1 MGLGLSDKLP
11 ILVRSPLDGEIPPV
25 PTGEGAVAATGAT
38 RWVPSRYNIRA
49 TTTDGRLVLWN
60 SLRGTMSVFPAT
72 IRRKIEILLTQKG
85 FTAARRGAVKL
96 LHERGFLIQ
105 EGTDEYRRIQ
115 LEFGQA
121 QYRTDILQLILL
133 ASEDCNFRCTY
144 CYEDF
149 ARGTMQPEVR
159 AAIKKLTES
168 RIRSLGSLA
177 VGWFGGE
184 PLYGFEAIED
194 LAPFFLAIARE
205 HSVRYTSHMTTNGY
219 LLTPQV
225 AERLLAWGVTQY
237 QITIDGAPKDH
248 DCNRPTRDGQGT
260 FATILANLEEL
271 SRRSEDFTVTLRF
284 NFDPNNVI
292 GYRDFFDIIERRLG
306 DDPRFKM
313 RFRAVGKWGGP
324 NDASLAVCGVD
335 DAWSMEREMKKE
347 ARRRGLSL
355 EPGIADTSLGSHVC
369 YAARPYNFLIG
380 ASGKVMKC
388 TIDLDKYD
396 RNVVG
401 HLRPDGRMELDQDKL
416 ALWTEPA
423 FEQDPKCRKCT
434 ILPVC
439 QGVHCP
445 QIRMDTGNSPC
456 SPLRRHAKFELIDAV
471 EGRSDATLV
480 PLHGDTAAAG
490 VESM

>member
-1 MGLGLSDKLP
+1 MSLGLGDKLP
-11 ILVRSPLDGEIPPV
+11 ILVRSPLDTEIPSV
-25 PTGEGAVAATGAT
+25 PAGGSAMAEAGAT
-38 RWVPSRYNIRA
+38 RWVPSRYNTRA

-60 SLRGTMSVFPAT
+60 SLRGTMSVFPVAV
-72 IRRKIEILLTQKG
+72 RRKIETLLTQKG

-96 LHERGFLIQ
+96 LYERGFLVQ

-149 ARGTMQPEVR
+149 ARGTMQPAVR
-159 AAIKKLTES
+159 TAIKKLTES
-168 RIRSLGSLA
+168 RIRSLSSLSVA
-177 VGWFGGE
+177 WFGGE

-194 LAPFFLAIARE
+194 LAPFFQAIARE
-205 HSVRYTSHMTTNGY
+205 HSVRFSSNMTTNAF
-219 LLTPQV
+219 LLTPEV
-225 AERLLAWGVTQY
+225 AERLLAWEVAFF
-237 QITIDGAPKDH
+237 QITIDGVPEDH
-248 DCNRPTRDGQGT
+248 NRTRPTRDGQET
-260 FATILANLEEL
+260 FGTILANLKAL
-271 SRRSEDFTVTLRF
+271 SRRSEDFTVMLRF
-284 NFDPNNVI
+284 NFDRNNVMS
-292 GYRDFFDIIERRLG
+292 YRGFLDIIERELG
-306 DDPRFKM
+306 GDPRFKM
-313 RFRAVGKWGGP
+313 RFYAVGKWGGP
-324 NDASLAVCGVD
+324 NDASLAVCGVE

-347 ARRRGLSL
+347 AQRRGLSL
-355 EPGIADTSLGSHVC
+355 ASGITEVGLGSHVC

-388 TIDLDKYD
+388 TVDLDKHD

-401 HLRPDGRMELDQDKL
+401 YLRPDGRMELDQDKL

-439 QGVHCP
+439 QGVYCP
-445 QIRMDTGNSPC
+445 QIRMDTGSSPC
-456 SPLRRHAKFELIDAV
+456 SPLRRNAKFELIDAV
-471 EGRSDATLV
+471 EGRSESTSV
-480 PLHGDTAAAG
+480 PLHGETAAAG
-490 VESM
+490 VE